1 MSHNTTYIVISA
13 EKSTESTYDNLHR
26 TAELELLLESQGYP
40 FRRAIGSYRG
50 IQEASFLVSVTRYED
65 IESLRS
71 LAAEFGQESILEIK
85 QGHGWLLFTDGTEEY
100 IGTTV
105 EATGREQ
112 AYTQVGSRLFTFR
125 KEA

>member
-1 MSHNTTYIVISA
+1 MSHTTYIVLSA
-13 EKSTESTYDNLHR
+13 DKSTASAIENIHR
-26 TAELELLLESQGYP
+26 SAELETVLEDRGHT
-40 FRRAIGSYRG
+40 FRRATGSYRG
-50 IQEASFLVSVTRYED
+50 VRETSYLIPVTRYTEVN
-65 IESLRS
+65 SLRN

-105 EATGREQ
+105 EATGREE
-112 AYTQVGSRLFTFR
+112 AYTQVGSRLFTFQ